1 MRCPAVKGV
10 RVQRGWQ
17 VDQVASEASW
27 VQMCQGCWVGDL
39 RSWTCD
45 GPWPL
50 WTEPSCL
57 GSPSILQFLCPFTP
71 LPSPFALP
79 VLQRCCQTL
88 TVDVVGKNETGEG
101 VMGWGRPVVGVEG

>member
-1 MRCPAVKGV
+1 MRRPAVKGAC
-10 RVQRGWQ
+10 VQRGWQ

-27 VQMCQGCWVGDL
+27 VQMCQGCWEGDL

-57 GSPSILQFLCPFTP
+57 RSPSILPFLCPSSLSSLLP
-71 LPSPFALP
+71 L
-79 VLQRCCQTL
+79 RCLCCRGAAS
-88 TVDVVGKNETGEG
+88 D
-101 VMGWGRPVVGVEG
+101 

>member
-1 MRCPAVKGV
+1 MRRPAVKGV

-27 VQMCQGCWVGDL
+27 VQMCQGCWEGDL

-50 WTEPSCL
+50 WTEPLASDPP
-57 GSPSILQFLCPFTP
+57 PSFRSSVPSSLSL
-71 LPSPFALP
+71 LPSSSALP
-79 VLQRCCQTL
+79 VLQRCCQ
-88 TVDVVGKNETGEG
+88 
-101 VMGWGRPVVGVEG
+101 